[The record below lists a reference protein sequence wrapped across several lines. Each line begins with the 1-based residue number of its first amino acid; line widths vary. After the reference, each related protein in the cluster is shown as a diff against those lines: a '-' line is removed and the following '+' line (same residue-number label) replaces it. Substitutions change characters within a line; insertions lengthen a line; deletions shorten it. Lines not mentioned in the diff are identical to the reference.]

1 MDPSELLGFANRSL
15 VAGHLAAAEIACRD
29 LLDFEP
35 RNAAALHLLGFIAAR
50 AGAREAAIGFFESA
64 QGIEPDNARIREN
77 LAAARA
83 MAEPPVPPGK
93 RYLLIKA
100 WGFGFWADVAQV
112 LGALLL
118 AEATGR
124 IPVIH
129 WGTESLFSDK
139 SERDAFTSYFEP
151 VSPLSLDDLIRI
163 RDASFFPPRWHGG
176 NLAQT
181 GIAKWEG
188 KGSRAGAVYFLNR
201 PESIAISDFYFG
213 AVNVAPWLP
222 PSHPM
227 HGKALDEIYGYLA
240 GKYLRPRAD
249 ILAACDTFFASH
261 LAGAPFVSV
270 HMRGSDKTLEDP
282 ALETTQ
288 RTIRAALD
296 QVDPSWRI
304 FLMTD
309 DARCLAEMKKA
320 YGARLVATEC
330 QRSTSDEGIHYQ
342 AKDRVAAGREVMV
355 DTYLALRAQRFIGNG
370 LSNVSAMIA
379 MMKDW
384 AGGDCTLIGRSL
396 LLDRGLH
403 LYLIPT
409 FAQEGIKDGS

>member
-1 MDPSELLGFANRSL
+1 MNPSELLGFANRSL
-15 VAGHLAAAEIACRD
+15 AAGNLAAAEIACRD

-50 AGAREAAIGFFESA
+50 VGAREAAMGFFQA
-64 QGIEPDNARIREN
+64 ALGIEPDNERIRDN

-118 AEATGR
+118 AEATNR
-124 IPVIH
+124 VPVIH
-129 WGTESLFSDK
+129 WGPESLFSDK
-139 SERDAFTSYFEP
+139 SEQDAFTRYFEP
-151 VSPLSLDDLIRI
+151 VSPLSLDDLARI
-163 RDASFFPPRWHGG
+163 PNASFFPPRWHAG
-176 NLAQT
+176 NLTQT

-201 PESIAISDFYFG
+201 PESIAVSDFYFG
-213 AVNVAPWLP
+213 VANVAPWLP
-222 PSHPM
+222 TSHPM
-227 HGKALDEIYGYLA
+227 HGKALDEIYRHLT
-240 GKYLRPRAD
+240 GKYLKPRAD
-249 ILAACDTFFASH
+249 ILAACDAFFASH
-261 LAGAPFVSV
+261 LAEAPFVAV
-270 HMRGSDKTLEDP
+270 HMRGSDKNLEDL
-282 ALETTQ
+282 ALEATQ
-288 RTIRAALD
+288 RAIRAALD

-309 DARCLAEMKKA
+309 DARCLADMKRT

-330 QRSTSDEGIHYQ
+330 QRSTTDEGIHYQ
-342 AKDRVAAGREVMV
+342 ARDPVAAGREVRV

-379 MMKDW
+379 MMKEW
-384 AGGDCTLIGRSL
+384 ADSDCTLIGRSL
-396 LLDRGLH
+396 LWDRGLR

-409 FAQEGIKDGS
+409 FSKDGS